1 MENISP
7 QNPLSEILKG
17 PDFFFFSLFRTRF
30 VIWMNVMNDIKIIGF
45 GWF

>member
-17 PDFFFFSLFRTRF
+17 PDFFFSLSNPIRNLDECDE
-30 VIWMNVMNDIKIIGF
+30 WY
-45 GWF
+45 